1 MFKLNENGTVMKNK
15 AEPVKRMPFSGAGVF
30 QQNAGL
36 IVGLLLICVVMS
48 VISPNFLSENNI
60 LTVLRQVSIN
70 AIIAFGMTFVI
81 LVRGIDLSV
90 GAVMAMVGI
99 VSAGLAV
106 REGVPLVLAV
116 AAGVALGTLVGVL
129 NGVLVTRLRLPGFIV
144 TLATTYIARGIALV
158 YSDGRPIYIKEPAFN
173 ALGNESLFG
182 VPLPIYYMAF
192 AYIVLGIILKKTVF
206 GKHVYATGG
215 NPDAARF
222 SGINVSRVQI
232 IAYTLTGFMASIA
245 GVIMTARLYSGQPS
259 VGTNAELD
267 AIAAVILGGAS
278 FSGGVGTLTG
288 TLLGA
293 LTIGVLN
300 NGLNLLGVSPFWQLI
315 VKGIVI
321 IVAIFF
327 EGYRK
332 SRSRT

>member
-1 MFKLNENGTVMKNK
+1 MQERTEDGTLAKAAAKNGG
-15 AEPVKRMPFSGAGVF
+15 ERYSFGSGLF
-30 QQNAGL
+30 RQNAGL
-36 IVGLLLICVVMS
+36 IVGLVLLCTVLSIA
-48 VISPNFLSENNI
+48 SPNFLTENNI

-99 VSAGLAV
+99 ISAGLAV
-106 REGVPLVLAV
+106 REGVPLPLAV
-116 AAGVALGTLVGVL
+116 ITGIALGTLIGVL
-129 NGVLVTRLRLPGFIV
+129 NGLLVTKLKLPGFIV

-173 ALGNESLFG
+173 AIGNESLFG
-182 VPLPIYYMAF
+182 IPLPIYYMVF
-192 AYIVLGIILKKTVF
+192 VYLVLGIILKRTVF

-222 SGINVSRVQI
+222 SGINISRVQI
-232 IAYTLTGFMASIA
+232 VAYTLTGFLASIA
-245 GVIMTARLYSGQPS
+245 GVIMAARLYSGQPS

-278 FSGGVGTLTG
+278 FSGGIGTLTG

-332 SRSRT
+332 SRRS

>member
-1 MFKLNENGTVMKNK
+1 MTEVENVKPSDVQAPLRGLPFGLFK
-15 AEPVKRMPFSGAGVF
+15 
-30 QQNAGL
+30 NAGL
-36 IVGLLLICVVMS
+36 LIGLAALCIALSIA
-48 VISPNFLSENNI
+48 SPNFLTEGNI
-60 LTVLRQVSIN
+60 LTILRQVSVN

-81 LVRGIDLSV
+81 IVRGIDLSV

-99 VSAGLAV
+99 LSVGLAT
-106 REGVPLVLAV
+106 RTGLPLPVAV
-116 AAGVALGTLVGVL
+116 VIGMSCGTMIGYL
-129 NGVLVTRLRLPGFIV
+129 NGILVTRLLLPGFIV

-158 YSDGRPIYIKEPAFN
+158 YSDGRPIYIKDATFN
-173 ALGNESLFG
+173 GLGNDSLFAI
-182 VPLPIYYMAF
+182 PIPIYYMAV
-192 AYIVLGIILKKTVF
+192 AYLILTAFLRFTAF

-215 NPDAARF
+215 NPEAARF
-222 SGINVSRVQI
+222 SGINTSRIQV
-232 IAYTLTGFMASIA
+232 IAYTLTAFLASLAGIIMA
-245 GVIMTARLYSGQPS
+245 ARLFSGQPS

-288 TLLGA
+288 TFIGA

-321 IVAIFF
+321 LLAVFAD
-327 EGYRK
+327 GYKKR
-332 SRSRT
+332 RAG